1 MMAWILTTEQARKY
15 DFYTVELAEM
25 LTLMRD
31 EHTEVRYY
39 VKDNGT
45 EIVEVYDKHGTEIAQ
60 TDATCKSLMVV
71 THSIL
76 VMLIHG

>member
-1 MMAWILTTEQARKY
+1 MAWILTTEQARKY

-31 EHTEVRYY
+31 EHTDVRYY

-45 EIVEVYDKHGTEIAQ
+45 EIVEVYGKDGSEIAQ